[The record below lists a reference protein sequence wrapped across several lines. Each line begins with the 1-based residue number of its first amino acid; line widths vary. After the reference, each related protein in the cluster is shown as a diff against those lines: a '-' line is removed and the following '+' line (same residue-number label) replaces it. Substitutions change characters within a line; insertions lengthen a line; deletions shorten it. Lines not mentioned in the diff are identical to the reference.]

1 MISFHRLNFGLSLR
15 PLPVCFIVAAKIVFK
30 KSGMQMDVNFS
41 SATGIIIDF
50 QLQKINQELLNLD
63 QR

>member
-1 MISFHRLNFGLSLR
+1 
-15 PLPVCFIVAAKIVFK
+15 
-30 KSGMQMDVNFS
+30 MQMDVNFS